1 VVTAVGVAGL
11 GIVAVHPI
19 VGIGVLA
26 LWGVASGALPPLA
39 QTMILREAGPHHRA
53 LAGALIPVVFNLG
66 IAIGAALASVVVGA
80 GALSSLPALGA
91 AVIAAAALGLVVV
104 VRRTRRM
111 AASNA

>member
-1 VVTAVGVAGL
+1 
-11 GIVAVHPI
+11 
-19 VGIGVLA
+19 
-26 LWGVASGALPPLA
+26 
-39 QTMILREAGPHHRA
+39 MILRLAGPQRRA

-91 AVIAAAALGLVVV
+91 AVIAAAAVGLVVT

-111 AASNA
+111 AAPNA